1 MKKTISFIALFF
13 TLSSVAVAAY
23 KHQTIA
29 SVMIAH
35 SYFVEIQKNIFMPA
49 NTTTQQNKNLLALI
63 EKAKKRI
70 NNKFGGFTATPIIIS
85 SNDMDKLKPYI
96 SNSYGATHFTL
107 SNAYIIIGP
116 DGKNL
121 DVISHEL
128 VHAEIFKRIGY
139 FKRWFNLPVWFD
151 EGVAMQVDTR
161 KAYNDPLQNIRINSL
176 KYSWQFFRGNQ
187 RNNYALAKYEVK
199 KWLKTAGDTAPYEL
213 LSNMNNGLSFNKA
226 YSKYKAIK

>member
-1 MKKTISFIALFF
+1 MKKIILFTTLFF

-35 SYFVEIQKNIFMPA
+35 SDFVEIQKNIFISA
-49 NTTTQQNKNLLALI
+49 NTTTQQKKNLLALI

-107 SNAYIIIGP
+107 SNAYTIIGS
-116 DGKNL
+116 DGQNL

-139 FKRWFNLPVWFD
+139 FKRWVNLPVWFD

-161 KAYNDPLQNIRINSL
+161 KAYNDPPPNIRINSL
-176 KYSWQFFRGNQ
+176 KYGWQFFRGNQ
-187 RNNYALAKYEVK
+187 TSHYALAKNEIK
-199 KWLKTAGDTAPYEL
+199 KWLETAGDTAPYEL
-213 LSNMNNGLSFNKA
+213 LSNMNNGVSFNNA
-226 YSKYKAIK
+226 YSKFKEVK